1 MKLYTYQTKSK
12 EGKNIRGLIE
22 AVDEK
27 QGASILRE
35 KGLFV
40 LKIIPK
46 KEFSL
51 GSVFKVMEKA
61 SFGNIVEFTQ
71 QLSTMVTAGLPIAEA
86 LNLIRKQIRNAEMT
100 KIINEV
106 MDKVQGG
113 SSMADALASY
123 PDKFSKVYIAL
134 IRAGEAAG
142 VLDKVLQRL
151 SDNLQKD
158 REFRAKT
165 KGAMVYPIIVLSA
178 MVVIGFIMM
187 VFVIP
192 KMMSFY
198 KDFGA
203 TLPLPTRI
211 LMFLSDIMV
220 KGSPI
225 IVIGGA
231 AGFFLFRSWSKTYT
245 GRRKYDEFIFSL
257 PLIGKINKGISLTE
271 FSRTFSLLT
280 SAGIPILEGLNIVSQ
295 AVGNRVY
302 QDGLEEAAAEVEKGT
317 PLGAV
322 ISRNPNFPPIVG
334 QMIKVGEE
342 SGKMD
347 EVLGKL
353 ATYFETET
361 EILIKG
367 LTTAIE
373 PLIMIILGIGVGFL
387 VFAVILPMYS
397 LMQAL

>member
-1 MKLYTYQTKSK
+1 MKLYNYQVKNK
-12 EGKNIRGLIE
+12 EGKNIHGMIE
-22 AVDEK
+22 SVDER
-27 QGASILRE
+27 QAVSILRE
-35 KGLFV
+35 KGYFV
-40 LKIIPK
+40 LRITPK
-46 KEFSL
+46 REFSL
-51 GSVFKVMEKA
+51 GSIFKVMEKA

-86 LNLIRKQIRNAEMT
+86 LNLIRKQTRNVEMT
-100 KIINEV
+100 RIINEI

-113 SSMADALASY
+113 SSLADAVANF

-142 VLDKVLQRL
+142 VLDRVLQRL

-158 REFRAKT
+158 REFKAKT
-165 KGAMVYPIIVLSA
+165 KGAMVYPAIVISA
-178 MVVIGFIMM
+178 MFVIGFIMM

-211 LMFLSDIMV
+211 LMFISDVMV
-220 KGSPI
+220 KGAPFY
-225 IVIGGA
+225 IVGGI
-231 AGFFLFRSWSKTYT
+231 AGFFLIRSWKNTRS
-245 GRRKYDEFIFSL
+245 GRRKYDEIIFSL
-257 PLIGKINKGISLTE
+257 PLIGKISKGVSLTE
-271 FSRTFSLLT
+271 FSRTFALLT
-280 SAGIPILEGLNIVSQ
+280 SAGIPILEGLNIVAQ

-302 QDGLEEAAAEVEKGT
+302 QDGLEEAANEVEKGS
-317 PLGAV
+317 PLGVV
-322 ISRNPNFPPIVG
+322 ISRNPDFPPIVG
-334 QMIKVGEE
+334 QMVKVGEE

-347 EVLGKL
+347 EVLNKL
-353 ATYFETET
+353 ANYFETET

-373 PLIMIILGIGVGFL
+373 PIIMIILGIGVGFL
-387 VFAVILPMYS
+387 VFSVIIPMYN
-397 LMQAL
+397 LIEAI

>member
-1 MKLYTYQTKSK
+1 MRLYTYQVKSK
-12 EGKNIRGLIE
+12 EGKNIHGLIE
-22 AVDEK
+22 AVDER
-27 QGASILRE
+27 QAVSVLRE
-35 KGLFV
+35 KGYFV

-46 KEFSL
+46 REFSL
-51 GSVFKVMEKA
+51 GRVFKVMEKA

-71 QLSTMVTAGLPIAEA
+71 QLSTMVTAGLPIAES
-86 LNLIRKQIRNAEMT
+86 LNLIRKQIKNGEMT

-113 SSMADALASY
+113 SSMADALANY

-142 VLDKVLQRL
+142 VMDRVLQRL

-165 KGAMVYPIIVLSA
+165 KGAMVYPVIVLSA

-211 LMFLSDIMV
+211 LMFLSDVMV

-225 IVIGGA
+225 IIIGGL
-231 AGFFLFRSWSKTYT
+231 AGFFLFRSWSKTYA
-245 GRRKYDEFIFSL
+245 GRKKYDEFIFSL
-257 PLIGKINKGISLTE
+257 PLIGKINKGVSLTE

-302 QDGLEEAAAEVEKGT
+302 QDGLEEAASEVEKGT
-317 PLGAV
+317 PLGVV